1 MLVNNLHTHVLDYG
15 QGKKTILILHGWGG
29 SSASMLVIGND
40 LSSKYRVII
49 PDLWGFG
56 QSQDPSSHF
65 GIYDYADCVA
75 NLLLQK
81 GLNNVIVVGHS
92 FGGRIGIILASKYK
106 NLVSKLILI
115 DSAGAKPRFS
125 LIKYLK
131 IKRYKHIKR
140 QVQNGQRPQSDLKK
154 FGSPDY
160 LALNDNNKQVFVRV
174 VNQHLDGLFGQIKQ
188 PTLIIWGK
196 KDNQTP
202 LYMAKLLHKQIKCSK
217 IVLIKGGHFAYI
229 KQKVKVLESI
239 YQFLEDE

>member
-1 MLVNNLHTHVLDYG
+1 M
-15 QGKKTILILHGWGG
+15 LHGWGG

-56 QSQDPSSHF
+56 KSQTPPSNF

-81 GLNNVIVVGHS
+81 GLSDVIVVGHS

-106 NLVSKLILI
+106 QLVSRLILI

-140 QVQNGQRPQSDLKK
+140 QVQNGQRPKSDLKK
-154 FGSPDY
+154 FGSADY
-160 LALNDNNKQVFVRV
+160 LALNEDMKEVFVRV
-174 VNQHLDGLFGQIKQ
+174 VNQHLNDLFGQILQ
-188 PTLIIWGK
+188 PTLILWGK

-217 IVLIKGGHFAYI
+217 IILIKGGHFAYI
-229 KQKVKVLESI
+229 KQKAKVLESI
-239 YQFLEDE
+239 YQFLECEE